1 MTSDHAISVRGLG
14 KRFMIGS
21 GMHASTNIREA
32 AVNAFRA
39 PFQKTWAALRGR
51 AHAAGSL
58 DTEMWAI
65 RGLDFDIEPGE
76 RVGIVGR
83 NGAGKSTLLKV
94 LSKITPPTEGEI
106 RVRGRVRS
114 LLEVGTGF
122 HPELSGRENIYLNG
136 AILGMG
142 RSEIR
147 RRFDGIVAFSE
158 VERFLDTPVKHYS
171 SGMYVRLAFAVAAHL
186 DSEVLLVDEV
196 LAVGDLDF
204 QRKCLGRMRDIA
216 GSGRTILFVSHNM
229 PAVQNLCER
238 GIFLDGGRVVHDG
251 PIDETLAAYVESLP
265 GSDFSGVVDTAE
277 HESRRR
283 GRPVWVRSVRIG
295 SDYAPGARVGCGLG
309 LRIALELDHGAPRR
323 GADATLVIE
332 NDLAQRVLTVST
344 RDLCP
349 EALEGGSGRWAICEI
364 PDLPLLP
371 GVYMLSVYI
380 HKGESGGD
388 ALERVARFE
397 VLARDVF
404 GTGGLP
410 PRAKGVVFAR
420 SAWRT
425 SDEPPGG
432 SDATMNA
439 GAATGGVEL

>member
-1 MTSDHAISVRGLG
+1 MSTDHAISARGLG

-21 GMHASTNIREA
+21 GAHASTNIREA
-32 AVNAFRA
+32 AVNAVRTPA
-39 PFQKTWAALRGR
+39 RKAWSALRGR

-106 RVRGRVRS
+106 LVRGRVRS

-136 AILGMG
+136 AILGMS
-142 RSEIR
+142 RAEIR
-147 RRFDGIVAFSE
+147 RRFDEIVGFSE
-158 VERFLDTPVKHYS
+158 IGRFLDTPVKHYS

-204 QRKCLGRMRDIA
+204 QRKCLGRMRDVA

-238 GIFLDGGRVVHDG
+238 GIFLDGGRIAHDG
-251 PIDETLAAYVESLP
+251 PIDETLSAYVESLP
-265 GSDFSGVVDTAE
+265 GADFSGAIETAE
-277 HESRRR
+277 HASRRA
-283 GRPVWVRSVRIG
+283 GRPAWVRSVRVG
-295 SDYAPGARVGCGLG
+295 SDHAPGARVGCGRT
-309 LRIALELDHGAPRR
+309 LRVGLELSDDAPRR

-349 EALEGGSGRWAICEI
+349 DALDEGRGPWAVCEI
-364 PDLPLLP
+364 PELPLLP
-371 GVYMLSVYI
+371 GVYMLSVFV

-410 PRAKGVVFAR
+410 PRAKGVIFAR

-425 SDEPPGG
+425 TDLPPG
-432 SDATMNA
+432 A
-439 GAATGGVEL
+439 GTPQAAGQTANGAPR